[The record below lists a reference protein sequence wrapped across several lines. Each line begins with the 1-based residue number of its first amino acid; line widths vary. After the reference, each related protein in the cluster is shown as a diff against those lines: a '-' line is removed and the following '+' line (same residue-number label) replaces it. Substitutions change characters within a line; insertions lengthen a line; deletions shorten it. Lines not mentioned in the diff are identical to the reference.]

1 MTIASTPSDAVIHG
15 GGYRSYDGP
24 RFGTGHAV
32 FSLAR
37 HTYQR
42 ILGLKRP
49 ARHKILPFLAV
60 IIAYLPA
67 AVFVGIIA
75 LCPDQGRD
83 ARVTYG
89 GYYGFVIGAITLFV
103 IFVAPE
109 ALCPDRRWRSLS
121 LYLASPLNRTTYLI
135 AKAIAI
141 VVALSLV
148 TIGPLILLLIGFVL
162 QNAGPHG
169 PAGVVLVFARIIGAG
184 LILSINFAALSMA
197 VSSFTDRRA
206 FAGAATFLLIGISQ
220 VVSGILAFGL
230 NASDNFLL
238 ISLTRTPVS
247 LVQYIYGQ
255 RQFDDMRL
263 GLAVE
268 ALTVAGTTL
277 ASALIVYVRYQ
288 RLQVTR

>member
-1 MTIASTPSDAVIHG
+1 MTATDAVIHG
-15 GGYRSYDGP
+15 GGYRRYDGP

-32 FSLAR
+32 LSLAR

-42 ILGLKRP
+42 VLGLRRP
-49 ARHKILPFLAV
+49 ARHKVLPFLSV
-60 IIAYLPA
+60 LIAYLPA

-75 LCPDQGRD
+75 LFPDQGRD
-83 ARVTYG
+83 ARITYG
-89 GYYGFVIGAITLFV
+89 EYYGFVIGAITLFV

-109 ALCPDRRWRSLS
+109 ALCPDRRWRTMS
-121 LYLASPLNRTTYLI
+121 LYLASPLNRTTYLV

-141 VVALSLV
+141 VAALSLV
-148 TIGPLILLLIGFVL
+148 TIGPLLLLLVGFVL

-169 PAGVVLVFARIIGAG
+169 PAGVALVLGRIVGAG
-184 LILSINFAALSMA
+184 LVLSINFAAISMA
-197 VSSFTDRRA
+197 VSSMTDRRA

-220 VVSGILAFGL
+220 VLAGLLAFGL
-230 NASDNFLL
+230 NASDNFIL

-255 RQFDDMRL
+255 RQFDPPL

-268 ALTVAGTTL
+268 ALTVAATTL
-277 ASALIVYVRYQ
+277 VSALIVFLRYR